1 LRRLG
6 ESAKSH
12 SHIAMTLKN
21 SMYKNQKQQNYAAE
35 KTDNVTAIY
44 ADTFNCKLSMHVCVN
59 GSANDTQL
67 AVEKLT
73 ASAKL

>member
-1 LRRLG
+1 
-6 ESAKSH
+6 
-12 SHIAMTLKN
+12 
-21 SMYKNQKQQNYAAE
+21 MYKNQKRQNYAAE